1 MDEHGR
7 RRFLKTASVG
17 MTATIAG
24 CGSAEDAPA
33 QSSTEDRVTVTLG
46 IEPDTEAF
54 QERQQE
60 LVEEVEA
67 GNVTRAEAQ
76 SQLSELEEEVLA
88 EAATEAQEH
97 LESGGAEVEAVD
109 EAAGVLRANGDP
121 AALIETLAHERIAA
135 MLEAGAYGELTESPS
150 GEGGDGNTTGGTT
163 EESAG
168 GAGGPAE

>member
-17 MTATIAG
+17 MTAAIAG
-24 CGSAEDAPA
+24 CGSAEDAPTH
-33 QSSTEDRVTVTLG
+33 SSTEDQVPVTFG

-54 QERQQE
+54 RERRQE

-67 GNVTRAEAQ
+67 GNVTQTEAA

-88 EAATEAQEH
+88 EAATEARAH

-121 AALIETLAHERIAA
+121 AALVETLTHERIAA
-135 MLEAGAYGELTESPS
+135 MLEAGAYDELTESAS
-150 GEGGDGNTTGGTT
+150 GEGGEANATDTGAV
-163 EESAG
+163 EG
-168 GAGGPAE
+168 GAGE

>member
-17 MTATIAG
+17 MTAAIAG
-24 CGSAEDAPA
+24 CGSAGDAPA
-33 QSSTEDRVTVTLG
+33 QSSTEDQVTVTFG

-54 QERQQE
+54 RERQQE

-67 GNVTRAEAQ
+67 GNVTQSEAQ

-121 AALIETLAHERIAA
+121 AALVETLTHERIAA
-135 MLEAGAYGELTESPS
+135 MLEAGAYDELTESAS
-150 GEGGDGNTTGGTT
+150 GEGGDGNATDTGAV
-163 EESAG
+163 EG
-168 GAGGPAE
+168 GAGE

>member
-17 MTATIAG
+17 MTAAIAG

-33 QSSTEDRVTVTLG
+33 QSSTADQATVTFG

-54 QERQQE
+54 QERRQE

-67 GNVTRAEAQ
+67 GNVTQSEAA
-76 SQLSELEEEVLA
+76 SRLSELEEEVLA
-88 EAATEAQEH
+88 EAATEAREH

-121 AALIETLAHERIAA
+121 AALVETLTHERIAA
-135 MLEAGAYGELTESPS
+135 MLEAGAYDELTESAAS
-150 GEGGDGNTTGGTT
+150 GAGNTTDTGDVEGGTG
-163 EESAG
+163 E
-168 GAGGPAE
+168 